1 MVLDKE
7 TKQQSLQ
14 HLGEL
19 RQVWPN
25 LTKKLAESK
34 MKCSIPTPFGRGAIK
49 KIATTLETEQSN
61 TNQMQGKNNTLME
74 EYCNTYN
81 LEQQQHKSLQERR
94 KISNAKYRDNL
105 QARQLDG
112 VRRLNEKLNNSEL
125 EAQLKELEK

>member
-14 HLGEL
+14 HLGQL

-49 KIATTLETEQSN
+49 KIATTLGTEQLN
-61 TNQMQGKNNTLME
+61 TNQTQGKNKTLME
-74 EYCNTYN
+74 EYCKTYN
-81 LEQQQHKSLQERR
+81 LEHNQNKSLQDRR
-94 KISNAKYRDNL
+94 KVTNAKYRENL
-105 QARQLDG
+105 KARQRDA
-112 VRRLNEKLNNSEL
+112 VHRLNEKLNNSKL
-125 EAQLKELEK
+125 DAQLQELQK